1 MKTTTKQLFTPS
13 IFILFWM
20 LLAPFFAH
28 SQMTIEF
35 SYDANGNRVLR
46 ELQTLELRNSERDTI
61 EVDTLLVSEES
72 ETLEQ
77 LVPEDD
83 LFNDGSTLNE
93 GEHHTASA
101 VHESAL
107 EANNRAGKEGKEGKE
122 ADTPGIMALANQ
134 VNIYPN
140 PTRGAITV
148 KHLNAGLSTPLQVFV
163 RNSNS
168 RLLTQFILMNSQEIN
183 LTKYANGVYYLE
195 LVAPNG
201 DRETIRILKVE

>member
-1 MKTTTKQLFTPS
+1 MKTTTKQLCSPS
-13 IFILFWM
+13 IFIFFWM

-35 SYDANGNRVLR
+35 SYDDNGNRVLR

-77 LVPEDD
+77 LAPEDEGVNEER
-83 LFNDGSTLNE
+83 LLNE
-93 GEHHTASA
+93 EENSAASA
-101 VHESAL
+101 VNESAL
-107 EANNRAGKEGKEGKE
+107 EANNRAGKE
-122 ADTPGIMALANQ
+122 ADKPGIIALANQ
-134 VNIYPN
+134 VSVYPN

-148 KHLNAGLSTPLQVFV
+148 KHLNDGLSTPLQVFV